1 MHFSNDPCL
10 PYLITFGIL
19 MKITEYCMAGT
30 IGPTY
35 SLCEGSNVIY
45 SRPSGTIEYDKA
57 QEQVNECLLNL
68 QCDLWT
74 GKVVL
79 IGLHGYDALAIGDC
93 VEILI
98 NDNQFCV
105 GGKKVT
111 VFLDVDPSLNVLR
124 LHLKVQR
131 ARSFQL
137 EFYNGKLVESPSL
150 FYRLTSR

>member
-1 MHFSNDPCL
+1 MFCYSEVDMHFSNDPCL
-10 PYLITFGIL
+10 PYLITFVIL

-79 IGLHGYDALAIGDC
+79 IGLHGYDALAVRGC
-93 VEILI
+93 VEMLI
-98 NDNQFCV
+98 NDRQFCV
-105 GGKKVT
+105 GDEKET
-111 VFLDVDPSLNVLR
+111 VILDVDPSLNVLR
-124 LHLKVQR
+124 LHLKIQK
-131 ARSFQL
+131 AGSFKL
-137 EFYNGKLVESPSL
+137 EFFNSK
-150 FYRLTSR
+150 